1 MGLGDSY
8 RAEQVITSLYGAGS
22 VPLLIFGSSG
32 LFAFLS
38 VSLFLLLAILF
49 LFRFKE
55 IEQVHY
61 QFGWLLFGLF
71 YVALLLGHL
80 VPLRLLNYGQE
91 WVFMTLVV
99 IMGCDSFAY
108 FIGRKLGRRKLY
120 EAVSPNKSIEGALG
134 GLAGSVFAVLIAKY
148 SFMPFLGLMDG
159 LLIGLLLGTA
169 GQLGDLF
176 ESLLKRACGVKDSG
190 SMIPGHGG
198 MLDRLDSLLFAFPL
212 VFYIARYGYGG

>member
-1 MGLGDSY
+1 
-8 RAEQVITSLYGAGS
+8 
-22 VPLLIFGSSG
+22 LIFGSSG

>member
-1 MGLGDSY
+1 
-8 RAEQVITSLYGAGS
+8 
-22 VPLLIFGSSG
+22 
-32 LFAFLS
+32 
-38 VSLFLLLAILF
+38 
-49 LFRFKE
+49 
-55 IEQVHY
+55 
-61 QFGWLLFGLF
+61 
-71 YVALLLGHL
+71 
-80 VPLRLLNYGQE
+80 
-91 WVFMTLVV
+91 MTLVV

-176 ESLLKRACGVKDSG
+176 ESLLKRPVELKTPAV
-190 SMIPGHGG
+190 
-198 MLDRLDSLLFAFPL
+198 
-212 VFYIARYGYGG
+212 